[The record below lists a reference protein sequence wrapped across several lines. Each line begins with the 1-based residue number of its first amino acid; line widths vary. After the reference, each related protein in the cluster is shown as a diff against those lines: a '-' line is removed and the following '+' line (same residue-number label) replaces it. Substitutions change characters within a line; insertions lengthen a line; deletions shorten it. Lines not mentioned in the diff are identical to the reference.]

1 MNLKTT
7 KLFNR
12 SQILFCMLLMML
24 TGCQYLSVKKETPTY
39 ILKPIWVTDTLV
51 QKNIGFRKVNLFTPI
66 LYKDSVIVAN
76 ALEGLVSYNRSNRF
90 VNWRMKSEFGIEA
103 SGVTQGDTLFVG
115 GLNGVMYAVNMTNG
129 KVIWSY
135 DSKAEIVAEPSLHNN
150 SLYFLNGGNSLFSL
164 NAGTG
169 KLNWVYSRQETT
181 TKMTVRGGSRPSFAE
196 GSLYAGFSD
205 GALVSLNSMTGTVQ
219 WEVQL
224 NNNSRFKDI
233 DASPVVDGETV
244 YINSYDDKLYAIS
257 KANGSIL
264 WKSALGGAS
273 APVVSGDKLYYSAST
288 EQFVCLNKKT
298 GELIWKKDTKGLA
311 SEPILL
317 KDFVIFGESA
327 GSLKALDLN
336 TGSTVSS
343 FDPGRGIMS
352 QPSSDHAKSI
362 FFISGEA
369 NFYQVDLVPQYKSQI
384 PYLIN

>member
-1 MNLKTT
+1 MNHKAKT
-7 KLFNR
+7 LFSR
-12 SQILFCMLLMML
+12 SQILLCSVVVAL
-24 TGCQYLSVKKETPTY
+24 TGCQYLSVKKENPTY
-39 ILKPIWVTDTLV
+39 VLKPIWVTDTLIE
-51 QKNIGFRKVNLFTPI
+51 KNAGFRKVNLFTPV

-76 ALEGLVSYNRSNRF
+76 SLEGLVSYDRSSRA
-90 VNWRMKSEFGIEA
+90 VNWRMKSEYGIEA

-129 KVIWSY
+129 KMIWSY

-164 NAGTG
+164 NAANG

-181 TKMTVRGGSRPSFAE
+181 TKMTVRGGSRPSYAE
-196 GSLYAGFSD
+196 GFLYAGFSD
-205 GALVSLNSMTGTVQ
+205 GALVSLNSATGTVQ

-233 DASPVVDGETV
+233 DASPVIDAGTI

-257 KANGSIL
+257 KSNGSIL
-264 WKSALGGAS
+264 WKSTLGGAS
-273 APVVSGDKLYYSAST
+273 APLVVGDKIYYSSSS
-288 EQFVCLNKKT
+288 EQFVCLNKQT
-298 GELIWKKDTKGLA
+298 GELVWKKDTKGLA
-311 SEPILL
+311 TEPFVL
-317 KDFVIFGESA
+317 KNFVIFGESA
-327 GSLKALDLN
+327 GSLKAIDAA
-336 TGSTVSS
+336 TGSVVSS

-352 QPSSDHAKSI
+352 KPSTDHSKSI
-362 FFISGEA
+362 YFISGEA